1 MTANELETIA
11 RYDLPVKIVIFDNTG
26 HGMVR
31 QWQDNTYD
39 GRYIASEYN
48 NINYANYAKL
58 FEDLGKIPL
67 KSRQIKYVKDVRN
80 ALKEMINYE
89 GAYLLHVKVRFEH
102 CRPMIESM
110 KSIEHIKLQ
119 EKYS

>member
-1 MTANELETIA
+1 
-11 RYDLPVKIVIFDNTG
+11 VKIVVFDNTG

-48 NINYANYAKL
+48 NINYANYARL

-67 KSRQIKYVKDVRN
+67 KSRQIKYEKDVRN

-89 GAYLLHVKVRFEH
+89 GAYLLHIKVRFEH

-110 KSIEHIKLQ
+110 KSIEHIQLQ
-119 EKYS
+119 EKHS